1 MTHSRTKTLSPRAT
15 LAPHAA
21 LPLRATL
28 ALRATMGAF
37 AIGLLLLASGGQ
49 AQALPDATNYQKIV
63 GADIARSAAAVA
75 DLVGRLEAGDV
86 AGAKTAYIAAR
97 TGWERSEAA
106 VEESFPPQVAI
117 IDPWPN
123 PTQGFHAVEAA
134 LFGQNDPA
142 AALPAARKLEGDLAA
157 LRQTLQS
164 ASLAPQ
170 ALLNGMAKVAGELA
184 TAKSNGEESRLSNTA
199 IYDLQHSYDGLRTLY
214 AAVFAKPLAAAD
226 PARAQQLAAQ
236 IRRLGQV
243 LHHDNVPAIDKA
255 ALKTEAD
262 ALARLLADAAPTLGL
277 QPPMTSSF

>member
-1 MTHSRTKTLSPRAT
+1 MTHSCPKSLS
-15 LAPHAA
+15 
-21 LPLRATL
+21 LRAGL
-28 ALRATMGAF
+28 GAF
-37 AIGLLLLASGGQ
+37 AIGLLLLAADGQ
-49 AQALPDATNYQKIV
+49 AQAMLDPTNYQKIV
-63 GADIARSAAAVA
+63 SADISRSATAVD
-75 DLVGRLEAGDV
+75 DLVRRLEAGDL
-86 AGAKTAYIAAR
+86 AGAKQAYVAAR
-97 TGWERSEAA
+97 VGWERSESA
-106 VEESFPPQVAI
+106 VEESFPPQAAL

-134 LFGQNDPA
+134 LFGQNDAA
-142 AALPAARKLEGDLAA
+142 AALPAARKLQSNLAA

-170 ALLNGMAKVAGELA
+170 ALLNGMAKVASELA

-226 PARAQQLAAQ
+226 PARAQQLTAQ
-236 IRRLGQV
+236 IQRLGRV

-262 ALARLLADAAPTLGL
+262 ALVRLLADAAPALGL
-277 QPPMTSSF
+277 QPPMTSTF